1 MNEMSEKKKGWADV
15 DGFEKGQE
23 QAKMDAETQMTEE
36 QMKEFEEF
44 RMAIDTAPLAMLEVL
59 KWVLAELRLANRL
72 AFGQCATPSVI
83 FQDLLGV
90 AVENEPVDAPAPV
103 EVEEHPEMVVHEHL
117 IEQQEKEE
125 KAAAEEKA
133 DLTVPENLKGEEQVS
148 KYYLNR
154 FREIATRQGE
164 KHPEDSLAKFQ
175 FMFQESDVK
184 LRTPSL
190 PTPLFAATARFV
202 EDVLGGKY
210 IGGKGAHFL
219 LPYP

>member
-1 MNEMSEKKKGWADV
+1 MSEKKKGWADV
-15 DGFEKGQE
+15 EGFEKGQE
-23 QAKMDAETQMTEE
+23 QAKMNEETQMTEE
-36 QMKEFEEF
+36 QMKQFEEF

-90 AVENEPVDAPAPV
+90 AVENELEEAPAPV

-125 KAAAEEKA
+125 RA
-133 DLTVPENLKGEEQVS
+133 DLTTPENLENEEQVTQH
-148 KYYLNR
+148 YLNR
-154 FREIATRQGE
+154 FREVATRQGE

-175 FMFQESDVK
+175 FMFQESDIK

-190 PTPLFAATARFV
+190 ATPLFAATARFV
-202 EDVLGGKY
+202 EDVLG
-210 IGGKGAHFL
+210 
-219 LPYP
+219 